1 MRNEELLIR
10 LTQTQGIAGYEK
22 KVRELIEQEVRPYA
36 DELIVDPLGSLIA
49 VKKGKGGPHSKKI
62 MFAAHMDEIGFMVKK
77 IEDDGRLLVCN
88 VGWNWTASAYNTRV
102 VFRNGIYGVVSSM
115 KNIEEAHN
123 DPNSLFIDIGA
134 KSKEDALKYV
144 HVGSVCGY
152 CGEYLPLANDLVCSK
167 TFDDRVG
174 CFQLIEALRENDGTY
189 PNDIYYVFTVQE
201 EVGCR
206 GSKTTAAFIKPDIGI
221 AVDVTPAHDYPCDL
235 TGSNAIGEGIGI
247 KVADP
252 SVLCDEDVVA
262 VMEQCCRHKDIPFQ
276 YEVIDKGGCD
286 ASSMS
291 LSNFGVRAGGISVV
305 TRYAHCSSSVISKED
320 AGVWH
325 FVFVLHFQ
333 NMNFNF
339 DVWGNKRYDAYHF
352 WPYANEIGITEKL
365 SCDLLVLGG
374 GLVQSV

>member
-1 MRNEELLIR
+1 MQCR
-10 LTQTQGIAGYEK
+10 L
-22 KVRELIEQEVRPYA
+22 
-36 DELIVDPLGSLIA
+36 
-49 VKKGKGGPHSKKI
+49 
-62 MFAAHMDEIGFMVKK
+62 
-77 IEDDGRLLVCN
+77 
-88 VGWNWTASAYNTRV
+88 NWTASAYNTRV

-174 CFQLIEALRENDGTY
+174 CFQLIEVPGTY

-252 SVLCDEDVVA
+252 SVLCHEDVIA

-286 ASSMS
+286 ASSMN
-291 LSNFGVRAGGISVV
+291 LSNFGVRAYVV
-305 TRYAHCSSSVISKED
+305 FLLSLVTLIAAALSQRKMRSLA
-320 AGVWH
+320 
-325 FVFVLHFQ
+325 FVSLHFQ
-333 NMNFNF
+333 NMNFNS
-339 DVWGNKRYDAYHF
+339 DLRGNKRYDTYHF
-352 WPYANEIGITEKL
+352 LAI
-365 SCDLLVLGG
+365 C
-374 GLVQSV
+374 

>member
-1 MRNEELLIR
+1 
-10 LTQTQGIAGYEK
+10 
-22 KVRELIEQEVRPYA
+22 
-36 DELIVDPLGSLIA
+36 
-49 VKKGKGGPHSKKI
+49 

-252 SVLCDEDVVA
+252 SVLCDEDVIA
-262 VMEQCCRHKDIPFQ
+262 AMEQCCRHKDIPFQ

-286 ASSMS
+286 ASSMN

-320 AGVWH
+320 AESGIRLCTA
-325 FVFVLHFQ
+325 FSKYEFQ
-333 NMNFNF
+333 F
-339 DVWGNKRYDAYHF
+339 
-352 WPYANEIGITEKL
+352 
-365 SCDLLVLGG
+365 
-374 GLVQSV
+374 

>member
-1 MRNEELLIR
+1 
-10 LTQTQGIAGYEK
+10 
-22 KVRELIEQEVRPYA
+22 
-36 DELIVDPLGSLIA
+36 
-49 VKKGKGGPHSKKI
+49 

-77 IEDDGRLLVCN
+77 IEEDGRLLVCN

-115 KNIEEAHN
+115 KNIEDAHN
-123 DPNSLFIDIGA
+123 DPNALFIDIGA

-235 TGSNAIGEGIGI
+235 EGSNVVGGGVGTGLVGLLGFTVLAVFVASLMIGRSPEYLGKKLGPAEMRMAVVIVVAPALAILL
-247 KVADP
+247 AA
-252 SVLCDEDVVA
+252 SVLVMSPASAAA
-262 VMEQCCRHKDIPFQ
+262 VGTPAPFGFTELL
-276 YEVIDKGGCD
+276 Y
-286 ASSMS
+286 AATS
-291 LSNFGVRAGGISVV
+291 AGGNNGSGLSGLSSNTPLINVV
-305 TRYAHCSSSVISKED
+305 LGVEMLFARLAPLAAALVLAGNLAQRKVQATGAVGLSTSS
-320 AGVWH
+320 AL
-325 FVFVLHFQ
+325 FAVL
-333 NMNFNF
+333 
-339 DVWGNKRYDAYHF
+339 
-352 WPYANEIGITEKL
+352 
-365 SCDLLVLGG
+365 LLVIIVLIGALSLLPAFALGPLAEQFMG
-374 GLVQSV
+374 AF

>member
-22 KVRELIEQEVRPYA
+22 KVRELIEEEVRPYA

-49 VKKGKGGPHSKKI
+49 VKKGKGGPRSKKI

-77 IEDDGRLLVCN
+77 IEEDGRLLVCN

-115 KNIEEAHN
+115 KNIEDAHN
-123 DPNSLFIDIGA
+123 DPNALFID
-134 KSKEDALKYV
+134 
-144 HVGSVCGY
+144 
-152 CGEYLPLANDLVCSK
+152 N
-167 TFDDRVG
+167 RVG

-252 SVLCDEDVVA
+252 SVLCDEDVIA
-262 VMEQCCRHKDIPFQ
+262 AMEQCCRHKDIPFQ

-286 ASSMS
+286 ASSMN

-320 AGVWH
+320 AEAGIRLCTA
-325 FVFVLHFQ
+325 FSKYEFQ
-333 NMNFNF
+333 F
-339 DVWGNKRYDAYHF
+339 
-352 WPYANEIGITEKL
+352 
-365 SCDLLVLGG
+365 
-374 GLVQSV
+374 

>member
-1 MRNEELLIR
+1 
-10 LTQTQGIAGYEK
+10 
-22 KVRELIEQEVRPYA
+22 
-36 DELIVDPLGSLIA
+36 
-49 VKKGKGGPHSKKI
+49 
-62 MFAAHMDEIGFMVKK
+62 MDEIGLMVKK
-77 IEDDGRLLVCN
+77 IEEDGRLLVCN

-115 KNIEEAHN
+115 KNIEDAHN
-123 DPNSLFIDIGA
+123 DPNALFIDIGA

-262 VMEQCCRHKDIPFQ
+262 AMEQCCRHKDIPFQ

-286 ASSMS
+286 ASSMN

-305 TRYAHCSSSVISKED
+305 TRYAHCNSSVISKED
-320 AGVWH
+320 AEAGIRLCTA
-325 FVFVLHFQ
+325 FSKYEFQ
-333 NMNFNF
+333 F
-339 DVWGNKRYDAYHF
+339 
-352 WPYANEIGITEKL
+352 
-365 SCDLLVLGG
+365 
-374 GLVQSV
+374 

>member
-77 IEDDGRLLVCN
+77 IEEDGRLLVCN

-115 KNIEEAHN
+115 KNIEDAHN
-123 DPNSLFIDIGA
+123 DPNALFIDIGA

-174 CFQLIEALRENDGTY
+174 CFQLIEAL
-189 PNDIYYVFTVQE
+189 IL
-201 EVGCR
+201 
-206 GSKTTAAFIKPDIGI
+206 TTFIMYLPFRRRLAAAALRQLLPLLNLIL
-221 AVDVTPAHDYPCDL
+221 ASLL
-235 TGSNAIGEGIGI
+235 TL
-247 KVADP
+247 P
-252 SVLCDEDVVA
+252 
-262 VMEQCCRHKDIPFQ
+262 RHMIIR
-276 YEVIDKGGCD
+276 VI
-286 ASSMS
+286 
-291 LSNFGVRAGGISVV
+291 
-305 TRYAHCSSSVISKED
+305 
-320 AGVWH
+320 
-325 FVFVLHFQ
+325 
-333 NMNFNF
+333 
-339 DVWGNKRYDAYHF
+339 
-352 WPYANEIGITEKL
+352 
-365 SCDLLVLGG
+365 
-374 GLVQSV
+374 

>member
-22 KVRELIEQEVRPYA
+22 KVRELIEEEVRPYA

-49 VKKGKGGPHSKKI
+49 VKKGKGGPRSKKI

-77 IEDDGRLLVCN
+77 IEEDGRLLVCN

-115 KNIEEAHN
+115 KNIEDAHN
-123 DPNSLFIDIGA
+123 DPNALFIDIGA

-152 CGEYLPLANDLVCSK
+152 CGAYLPLANDLVCSK

-206 GSKTTAAFIKPDIGI
+206 GAKTAAYSVEPNIGI
-221 AVDVTPAHDYPCDL
+221 ALDVTANGDTPETKLPAVKL
-235 TGSNAIGEGIGI
+235 GEGAAVKIMDRGSI
-247 KVADP
+247 SNPDLVRDLLAAGERAGVKTQRE
-252 SVLCDEDVVA
+252 VLPFGGTDASAIQLSRGGVIAGTVSIP
-262 VMEQCCRHKDIPFQ
+262 CRYVHSAC
-276 YEVIDKGGCD
+276 EVID
-286 ASSMS
+286 
-291 LSNFGVRAGGISVV
+291 LR
-305 TRYAHCSSSVISKED
+305 
-320 AGVWH
+320 
-325 FVFVLHFQ
+325 
-333 NMNFNF
+333 
-339 DVWGNKRYDAYHF
+339 DVEAARG
-352 WPYANEIGITEKL
+352 
-365 SCDLLVLGG
+365 LLLEY
-374 GLVQSV
+374 LK

>member
-235 TGSNAIGEGIGI
+235 QAASP
-247 KVADP
+247 P
-252 SVLCDEDVVA
+252 SRSGRAAFGRL
-262 VMEQCCRHKDIPFQ
+262 FQ
-276 YEVIDKGGCD
+276 
-286 ASSMS
+286 
-291 LSNFGVRAGGISVV
+291 
-305 TRYAHCSSSVISKED
+305 
-320 AGVWH
+320 
-325 FVFVLHFQ
+325 
-333 NMNFNF
+333 
-339 DVWGNKRYDAYHF
+339 
-352 WPYANEIGITEKL
+352 
-365 SCDLLVLGG
+365 
-374 GLVQSV
+374 

>member
-1 MRNEELLIR
+1 
-10 LTQTQGIAGYEK
+10 
-22 KVRELIEQEVRPYA
+22 
-36 DELIVDPLGSLIA
+36 
-49 VKKGKGGPHSKKI
+49 
-62 MFAAHMDEIGFMVKK
+62 
-77 IEDDGRLLVCN
+77 
-88 VGWNWTASAYNTRV
+88 
-102 VFRNGIYGVVSSM
+102 M
-115 KNIEEAHN
+115 KNIEDAHN
-123 DPNSLFIDIGA
+123 DPNALFIDIGA

-252 SVLCDEDVVA
+252 AVLCDEDVVA
-262 VMEQCCRHKDIPFQ
+262 AMEQCCRHKDIPFQ

-286 ASSMS
+286 ASSMN

-320 AGVWH
+320 AEAGIRLCTA
-325 FVFVLHFQ
+325 FSKYEFQ
-333 NMNFNF
+333 F
-339 DVWGNKRYDAYHF
+339 
-352 WPYANEIGITEKL
+352 
-365 SCDLLVLGG
+365 
-374 GLVQSV
+374 

>member
-22 KVRELIEQEVRPYA
+22 KVRELIEEEVRPYA

-77 IEDDGRLLVCN
+77 IEEDGRLLVCN

-115 KNIEEAHN
+115 KNIEDAHN
-123 DPNSLFIDIGA
+123 DPNALFIDIGA

-252 SVLCDEDVVA
+252 SVLCDEDVVST
-262 VMEQCCRHKDIPFQ
+262 MEQCCRHEDIPFQ

-286 ASSMS
+286 ASSMN
-291 LSNFGVRAGGISVV
+291 LSNCGVRAGGISVV

-320 AGVWH
+320 AE
-325 FVFVLHFQ
+325 
-333 NMNFNF
+333 
-339 DVWGNKRYDAYHF
+339 A
-352 WPYANEIGITEKL
+352 GIRLCIAFSKCQF
-365 SCDLLVLGG
+365 SF
-374 GLVQSV
+374 

>member
-36 DELIVDPLGSLIA
+36 DELIIDPLGSLIA
-49 VKKGKGGPHSKKI
+49 VKKGKGGPRSKKI

-262 VMEQCCRHKDIPFQ
+262 AMEQCCRHKDIPFQ

-286 ASSMS
+286 ASSMN

-320 AGVWH
+320 AEAGIRLCTA
-325 FVFVLHFQ
+325 FSKYEFQ
-333 NMNFNF
+333 F
-339 DVWGNKRYDAYHF
+339 
-352 WPYANEIGITEKL
+352 
-365 SCDLLVLGG
+365 
-374 GLVQSV
+374 

>member
-1 MRNEELLIR
+1 MLAGTGLL
-10 LTQTQGIAGYEK
+10 LPTT
-22 KVRELIEQEVRPYA
+22 
-36 DELIVDPLGSLIA
+36 
-49 VKKGKGGPHSKKI
+49 
-62 MFAAHMDEIGFMVKK
+62 
-77 IEDDGRLLVCN
+77 
-88 VGWNWTASAYNTRV
+88 

-115 KNIEEAHN
+115 KNIEDAHN
-123 DPNSLFIDIGA
+123 DPNALFIDIGA

-262 VMEQCCRHKDIPFQ
+262 AMEQCCRHKDIPFQ

-286 ASSMS
+286 ASSMN

-305 TRYAHCSSSVISKED
+305 TRYAHCNSSVISKED
-320 AGVWH
+320 AEAGIRLCTA
-325 FVFVLHFQ
+325 FSKYEFQ
-333 NMNFNF
+333 F
-339 DVWGNKRYDAYHF
+339 
-352 WPYANEIGITEKL
+352 
-365 SCDLLVLGG
+365 
-374 GLVQSV
+374 

>member
-77 IEDDGRLLVCN
+77 IEEDGRLLVCN

-115 KNIEEAHN
+115 KNIEDAHN
-123 DPNSLFIDIGA
+123 DPNALFIDIGA

-174 CFQLIEALRENDGTY
+174 CFQLIEALREL
-189 PNDIYYVFTVQE
+189 IL
-201 EVGCR
+201 
-206 GSKTTAAFIKPDIGI
+206 TTFIMYLPFRRRLAAAALRQLLPLLNQIL
-221 AVDVTPAHDYPCDL
+221 ASLL
-235 TGSNAIGEGIGI
+235 TL
-247 KVADP
+247 P
-252 SVLCDEDVVA
+252 
-262 VMEQCCRHKDIPFQ
+262 RHMIIL
-276 YEVIDKGGCD
+276 VI
-286 ASSMS
+286 
-291 LSNFGVRAGGISVV
+291 
-305 TRYAHCSSSVISKED
+305 
-320 AGVWH
+320 
-325 FVFVLHFQ
+325 
-333 NMNFNF
+333 
-339 DVWGNKRYDAYHF
+339 
-352 WPYANEIGITEKL
+352 
-365 SCDLLVLGG
+365 
-374 GLVQSV
+374 

>member
-206 GSKTTAAFIKPDIGI
+206 GAKTAAYSVEPDIGI
-221 AVDVTPAHDYPCDL
+221 ALDVTANGDTPETKLPAEKL
-235 TGSNAIGEGIGI
+235 GEGAAVKIMDRGSI
-247 KVADP
+247 SNPDLVRDLLAAGERAGVKTQRE
-252 SVLCDEDVVA
+252 VLPFGGTDASAIQLSRGGVIAGTVSIP
-262 VMEQCCRHKDIPFQ
+262 CRYVHSAC
-276 YEVIDKGGCD
+276 EVID
-286 ASSMS
+286 
-291 LSNFGVRAGGISVV
+291 LR
-305 TRYAHCSSSVISKED
+305 
-320 AGVWH
+320 
-325 FVFVLHFQ
+325 
-333 NMNFNF
+333 
-339 DVWGNKRYDAYHF
+339 DVEAARG
-352 WPYANEIGITEKL
+352 
-365 SCDLLVLGG
+365 LLLEY
-374 GLVQSV
+374 LK

>member
-49 VKKGKGGPHSKKI
+49 VKKGKGGPHPKKI

-77 IEDDGRLLVCN
+77 IEEDGRLLVCN

-115 KNIEEAHN
+115 KNIEDAHN
-123 DPNSLFIDIGA
+123 DPNALFIDIGA

-206 GSKTTAAFIKPDIGI
+206 VVCS
-221 AVDVTPAHDYPCDL
+221 
-235 TGSNAIGEGIGI
+235 
-247 KVADP
+247 P
-252 SVLCDEDVVA
+252 SRG
-262 VMEQCCRHKDIPFQ
+262 Q
-276 YEVIDKGGCD
+276 
-286 ASSMS
+286 
-291 LSNFGVRAGGISVV
+291 
-305 TRYAHCSSSVISKED
+305 
-320 AGVWH
+320 
-325 FVFVLHFQ
+325 
-333 NMNFNF
+333 
-339 DVWGNKRYDAYHF
+339 
-352 WPYANEIGITEKL
+352 
-365 SCDLLVLGG
+365 
-374 GLVQSV
+374 

>member
-36 DELIVDPLGSLIA
+36 DELIIDPLGSLIA

-167 TFDDRVG
+167 T
-174 CFQLIEALRENDGTY
+174 
-189 PNDIYYVFTVQE
+189 
-201 EVGCR
+201 
-206 GSKTTAAFIKPDIGI
+206 
-221 AVDVTPAHDYPCDL
+221 
-235 TGSNAIGEGIGI
+235 
-247 KVADP
+247 
-252 SVLCDEDVVA
+252 
-262 VMEQCCRHKDIPFQ
+262 
-276 YEVIDKGGCD
+276 
-286 ASSMS
+286 
-291 LSNFGVRAGGISVV
+291 
-305 TRYAHCSSSVISKED
+305 
-320 AGVWH
+320 
-325 FVFVLHFQ
+325 
-333 NMNFNF
+333 
-339 DVWGNKRYDAYHF
+339 
-352 WPYANEIGITEKL
+352 
-365 SCDLLVLGG
+365 
-374 GLVQSV
+374 